1 MALKSQAQPGEAAP
15 SHSCAPARS
24 QLHKAAKNSLPESA
38 ATAPDSHK
46 SQYNYLKA
54 LTGLIGLSNHS
65 EAEVMKFLR
74 SSGECGVGLRNLA
87 EVMDKEPGAISWA
100 HDNWHAVNRKLTRLK
115 EVFGL

>member
-15 SHSCAPARS
+15 SHSCAPAHS
-24 QLHKAAKNSLPESA
+24 QRHKPKENPLQGSV
-38 ATAPDSHK
+38 ATAPECHK
-46 SQYNYLKA
+46 SQPNYLKA

-100 HDNWHAVNRKLTRLK
+100 HDNWHAVNRKLTKLK